1 MELLAEARR
10 ESEQIAA
17 GAEQLAET
25 RCRLVGRARTAAYAE
40 PLAETNWSLAE
51 WARTAADAQPL
62 SEPRGGSPSRGGSTY
77 CKGC

>member
-25 RCRLVGRARTAAYAE
+25 KKLEADLKLETELLLAEAEAVLVG
-40 PLAETNWSLAE
+40 LFCS
-51 WARTAADAQPL
+51 
-62 SEPRGGSPSRGGSTY
+62 
-77 CKGC
+77 